1 VRPKKLVLLACASM
15 IALLVIGF
23 AATASAGA
31 SIQWYTSGVYYDG
44 SGRLTITGYFKNEGT
59 VIIDKINWLTLN
71 VNLQRSDGTW
81 WLAYS
86 DTWHNIDIVLQPG
99 QTYPC
104 NLQSGETRQFR
115 FQGYRVNGTI
125 NYHVVTGSDT

>member
-1 VRPKKLVLLACASM
+1 MRFSRLMRLTWAMVTVLL
-15 IALLVIGF
+15 IIGSV
-23 AATASAGA
+23 ATAAAGA
-31 SIQWYTSGVYYDG
+31 NIQWYTSGVYYDG
-44 SGRLTITGYFKNEGT
+44 SGRLVITGYFKNEGT
-59 VIIDKINWLTLN
+59 VTIDKINWVTLN

-104 NLQSGETRQFR
+104 NLQSSETRQFR
-115 FQGYRVNGTI
+115 FQGFRVTGTI
-125 NYHVVTGSDT
+125 NYHVVTGSDA